1 MRSFFSTLL
10 TAALLSLATISP
22 AHAASVL
29 DQDAFAP
36 PPSGP
41 PINGRIVT
49 TFGTLPPQLTNAFVG
64 QTITAGVAGQLLT
77 IQLQGIAARQ
87 PDTIFGFTLFDGDL
101 SAGGRAIGDVT
112 GLLPL
117 GAATSVIMDVSAFGY
132 NVRPGQ
138 VFSFSLGILSGP
150 PNASAVAVIGNFA
163 GFVPPSPPP
172 ILDFI
177 DYAGGVRLIS
187 NNGSPFVPQLTGDIG
202 FRTFVEEAITGVPEP
217 QSWAMM
223 IFGFAAVGGAMRRRR
238 ARRVIMA

>member
-1 MRSFFSTLL
+1 MRGFFATLL
-10 TAALLSLATISP
+10 AAALVSVATISS
-22 AHAASVL
+22 AQAATVL
-29 DQDAFAP
+29 DQDSFAP

-41 PINGRIVT
+41 PVNGRIVSS
-49 TFGTLPPQLTNAFVG
+49 FGTIPPGLTNAFVG
-64 QTITAGVAGQLLT
+64 QTITAGVTGQLLT

-101 SAGGRAIGDVT
+101 STGGRAIGDVT
-112 GLLPL
+112 GILPL
-117 GAATSVIMDVSAFGY
+117 GATTSVIMDVSAFGY

-150 PNASAVAVIGNFA
+150 PSASGVVVIGNFA
-163 GFVPPSPPP
+163 GAVPPSPPT
-172 ILDFI
+172 ILNFI

-187 NNGSPFVPQLTGDIG
+187 NNGSRFVPQLNGDIG
-202 FRTFVEEAITGVPEP
+202 FRTFVDEALTGVPEP

-238 ARRVIMA
+238 AQQGLAA